1 MSCIDLWVFPVDA
14 VPMTALQFDYQTLAF
29 GPDLVGLCLLAM
41 AFDVLFGSAPWLRR
55 LFPHPALI
63 MAAFIGGLANKLN
76 RPDRGPTARLVRGL
90 LVELIVIGLAFI
102 VGTAVGYLTN
112 VVPFFWIISLVLLV
126 SLTVLRGPFDEVGR
140 ATQGYLAGL
149 AGARKEAAMVIGP
162 AAAKMTEAQLNR
174 AMAEHLAGRY
184 ADGLMGGI
192 FWLLLLGWPGFFI
205 WRAINIAG
213 RLLDDARADMSLFG
227 LIATRVNEAV
237 GLLPAVLAALLFA
250 VAAIF
255 VPGANPARAVAA
267 MFGKGISSA
276 RHSERAA
283 VATALAALK
292 KPGQEKSMT
301 GPDVIRA
308 QYLYAVASL
317 LAFAFVIVWA
327 TIRYAI

>member
-1 MSCIDLWVFPVDA
+1 
-14 VPMTALQFDYQTLAF
+14 MTALQFDYQTLAF

-41 AFDVLFGSAPWLRR
+41 VIDVLFGSVPALRR

-63 MAAFIGGLANKLN
+63 MAALVAGLANRLN
-76 RPDRGPTARLVRGL
+76 RADRGPVARLVRGL
-90 LVELIVIGLAFI
+90 LVELVVIGLAF
-102 VGTAVGYLTN
+102 VAGTAIGYLTK
-112 VVPFFWIISLVLLV
+112 VVPFFWLASLVLLV

-140 ATQGYLAGL
+140 VTRGYLAGL
-149 AGARKEAAMVIGP
+149 LGARKEAASVIGP
-162 AAAKMTEAQLNR
+162 AAIKMTEAQINR
-174 AMAEHLAGRY
+174 ALAEHLAGRY
-184 ADGLMGGI
+184 ADGLIGGL

-213 RLLDDARADMSLFG
+213 RLLDDARADMNLFG

-237 GLLPAVLAALLFA
+237 GLLPALLAAVLLAMAA
-250 VAAIF
+250 VF

-267 MFGKGISSA
+267 LFGKRSSSA

-283 VATALAALK
+283 VVVTLAALK
-292 KPGQEKSMT
+292 KPDQEKSLT